1 MDLKEKV
8 NDLLAIQPSNE
19 SEAKKLLLAINAV
32 KKEMDDDVKKGIKPH
47 YAEIE
52 IIRHRYREENNS
64 LYQKQ
69 NHTRQK
75 LIEFIEEDN
84 A

>member
-1 MDLKEKV
+1 MNLKEKA
-8 NDLLAIQPSNE
+8 NELLATQPSSE
-19 SEAKKLLLAINAV
+19 SEAKKLLLAINAL
-32 KKEMDDDVKKGIKPH
+32 KKEMDDDVKKDINPH

-52 IIRHRYREENNS
+52 IIRHRYRDENNS

-69 NHTRQK
+69 NRTRQE
-75 LIEFIEEDN
+75 LIKFIEEEN